1 MLHAP
6 DAVGVEGSDHID
18 AKTLGPCV
26 AALHVL
32 VRSPFPASPHA
43 PYSVPYKVDLQELD
57 QQVFLSLDS
66 GWV

>member
-6 DAVGVEGSDHID
+6 DTIGVEGSDHID

-43 PYSVPYKVDLQELD
+43 PYSVPYKVDL
-57 QQVFLSLDS
+57 
-66 GWV
+66 